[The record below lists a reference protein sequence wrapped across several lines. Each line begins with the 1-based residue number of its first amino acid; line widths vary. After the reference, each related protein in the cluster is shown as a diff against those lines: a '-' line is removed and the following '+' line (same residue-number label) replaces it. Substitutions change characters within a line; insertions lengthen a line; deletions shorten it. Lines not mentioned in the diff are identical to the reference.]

1 MLVTGLAGL
10 VFAATA
16 IFLLVIIAK
25 SLPNPYL
32 KYYGYFFII
41 ISFIEL
47 LILFWILVYVAVSD
61 WSLWGLSF
69 GDFWRE
75 QLSAIY
81 FIKEWLYTWVWNDI
95 LDLFLEIIP
104 AVVVLVFRTTLTT
117 ILGFWALASS
127 RKKPA

>member
-10 VFAATA
+10 VFVAMA

-47 LILFWILVYVAVSD
+47 LILSWILVYVAVSD

-75 QLSAIY
+75 QLAAIY
-81 FIKEWLYTWVWNDI
+81 FIKEWLYTWLWNDI

-104 AVVVLVFRTTLTT
+104 AVVVLAFRTTLTT

-127 RKKPA
+127 RKKPG

>member
-1 MLVTGLAGL
+1 MIVTGLAGL

-47 LILFWILVYVAVSD
+47 LILFWVLVYVAVSD

-75 QLSAIY
+75 QLAAIY
-81 FIKEWLYTWVWNDI
+81 FIKEWLYTWLWNDI

-104 AVVVLVFRTTLTT
+104 AVVILAFRTTLTT
-117 ILGFWALASS
+117 ILGFWVLASS
-127 RKKPA
+127 RKKPG

>member
-10 VFAATA
+10 IFAATA

-47 LILFWILVYVAVSD
+47 LILFWVLVYVAVSD

-75 QLSAIY
+75 QLAAIY
-81 FIKEWLYTWVWNDI
+81 FIKEWLYTWLWNDI
-95 LDLFLEIIP
+95 LDLFLEIVP
-104 AVVVLVFRTTLTT
+104 AVVVLTFRTTLTT

>member
-10 VFAATA
+10 VFVAMA
-16 IFLLVIIAK
+16 IFLLIIIAK

-47 LILFWILVYVAVSD
+47 LILFWVLVYVAVSD

-81 FIKEWLYTWVWNDI
+81 FIKEWLYTWLWNDI

-104 AVVVLVFRTTLTT
+104 AVVVLAFRTTLTT

>member
-10 VFAATA
+10 IFAATA
-16 IFLLVIIAK
+16 ISLLVIIAK

-47 LILFWILVYVAVSD
+47 LILSWVLVYVAVSD

-81 FIKEWLYTWVWNDI
+81 FIKEWLYTWLWNDV

-104 AVVVLVFRTTLTT
+104 AVVVLTFRTTLTT

-127 RKKPA
+127 RKKPG

>member
-47 LILFWILVYVAVSD
+47 LILFWVLVYVAVSD

-75 QLSAIY
+75 QLAAIY
-81 FIKEWLYTWVWNDI
+81 FIKEWLYTWLWNDI

-104 AVVVLVFRTTLTT
+104 AVVILAFRTTLTT
-117 ILGFWALASS
+117 ILGFWVLASS